1 MIVVLRK
8 TNQAAVIL
16 ILCIRQDTYMGGFL
30 CRVFQ
35 LYRTN
40 IDQNGILC
48 MQLGVIYCHVDLF
61 RLHLFAAPIVL
72 FRIH

>member
-8 TNQAAVIL
+8 INQAAVIL

-48 MQLGVIYCHVDLF
+48 MQLGVIYCRVDLC
-61 RLHLFAAPIVL
+61 RLHLFVAPIEF